1 MTMHKIALI
10 AGALT
15 LLSAAANAQRAR
27 TGTAAGTVASAQRED
42 PADSLYR
49 LARSAMNDNE
59 YRRAADLFK
68 QVVDKYPKS
77 GKAGEALYWRSWSLL
92 KLGAERRSRSDLE
105 EALNAV
111 ERWQRDYRS
120 SDLAGEAVALLGQI
134 RSEQAKLGDA
144 NAAAA
149 LSESSKGLSQQR
161 PCSGNRAD
169 EEMRIA
175 ALEGLMQM
183 NASDAMPILEEVLKQ
198 RDPCRVEL
206 RKKAVWLVSQKRADN
221 AARTLLE
228 VARTDP
234 SVEVQKDAVFWLSQ
248 TRAEIAVPLLDSLL
262 FTSPNEELRK
272 SAIFSLSQA
281 AGRNERARQSLR
293 RAAED
298 EKMSTEL
305 RGEAIFWLGNAQ
317 IVDLAYFRALFA
329 KTTNHELREKVLFAV
344 QQTRGAEATAWLQ
357 DLARNKSVDA
367 ETRKNAIF
375 WIGQRSGVDLDVL
388 SSIYDQAK
396 GDDEIQDQ
404 VLFVY
409 SQRREPAAV
418 DKLMAVAKTDP
429 NIERRKQALFW
440 LGQKKNDPR
449 VNAFLRELITRP

>member
-1 MTMHKIALI
+1 MHKIALI

-15 LLSAAANAQRAR
+15 LLSTAADAQRAR
-27 TGTAAGTVASAQRED
+27 TNTAAGTVASAQREE

-92 KLGAERRSRSDLE
+92 KLGTERRSKSDLDD
-105 EALNAV
+105 AMAAV

-120 SDLAGEAVALLGQI
+120 SDLASEAVALVGQI

-149 LSESSKGLSQQR
+149 ISESSKGLSQQR

-175 ALEGLMQM
+175 ALEGLMGM
-183 NASDAMPILEEVLKQ
+183 SASDAMPILDEVLKQ

-206 RKKAVWLVSQKRADN
+206 RKKAVWLVSQKRVDN

-234 SVEVQKDAVFWLSQ
+234 SAEVRKEAVFWMSQ
-248 TRAEIAVPLLDSLL
+248 TRAEIAVPLLDSIL
-262 FTSPNEELRK
+262 FTSTDEEVRK
-272 SAIFSLSQA
+272 NSIFSLSQH
-281 AGRNERARQSLR
+281 AGRNDRARLSLQ

-298 EKMSTEL
+298 EKMSDEI
-305 RGEAIFWLGNAQ
+305 RGEAIFWLGNAHV
-317 IVDLAYFRALFA
+317 VDFAYFRALFA
-329 KTTNHELREKVLFAV
+329 KTKRLELREKIIFAV
-344 QQTRGAEATAWLQ
+344 QQSRGPQAAAWLQ
-357 DLARNKSVDA
+357 ELARDKSVDV

-375 WIGQRSGVDLDVL
+375 WLGQRPGTDLDLL
-388 SSIYDQAK
+388 SSLYDQAK
-396 GDDEIQDQ
+396 GEDEIQDHI
-404 VLFVY
+404 LFVF
-409 SQRREPAAV
+409 SQRRESTAV
-418 DKLMAVAKTDP
+418 DKLMAIAKTDP